1 LSADDR
7 QPTERPGLDRSWLD
21 PWLAPADRI
30 AGPLLAILGGVAWA
44 LCFGSRGLWV
54 VPWLALTPLVLLL
67 GVRRATALVYL
78 HGTAFWI
85 AALYWIVPTII
96 TYGKVPWPLAAL
108 GLLLL
113 AGFLSFLFW
122 LPFGWF
128 GRRLWQAGGWRLY
141 LGVPALWT
149 ALEWMREH
157 ILSGFPWNLAAHAV
171 TEVPGALPLSAW
183 IGAYGVGFVVV
194 AMNVALTAGL
204 VRRRGRP
211 PVAAAGVVVALLT
224 FGAVTAPRPQQ
235 SASPAGQAVRVLQP
249 DIHNLVDWD
258 PERAEANYRKA
269 LAMTAEACEDGAL
282 VVLPES
288 VLWPYEYYR
297 HPQMAAALHAIAE
310 GGCQILVNSIVDG
323 DGGYYNSVLMVGAE
337 GVTGRYDKRH
347 LVPFGEYVPFEGV
360 LPFLDKLARAAG
372 DFAAADEAGLVAWDR
387 EQLGPA
393 ICYEVIY
400 PGSVA
405 EQVRAGATV
414 LVTVTNDAWYG
425 DTTAPWQHL
434 AAARWRAAEN
444 HRPMLRAAI
453 TGVSAVIGPDGRVRQ
468 QLGVDA
474 EGVIA
479 TRVAGRTDVT
489 PYSRAPWLVPGL
501 STLLALLAWLRPKPT
516 R

>member
-1 LSADDR
+1 VLLTVAVCFVVAGR
-7 QPTERPGLDRSWLD
+7 WGLGPPPSGG
-21 PWLAPADRI
+21 APAEIRI
-30 AGPLLAILGGVAWA
+30 IQPDIQNLTVWDADLVDEGYERLLALSNEACDRPA
-44 LCFGSRGLWV
+44 LLIWPES
-54 VPWLALTPLVLLL
+54 
-67 GVRRATALVYL
+67 AT
-78 HGTAFWI
+78 
-85 AALYWIVPTII
+85 
-96 TYGKVPWPLAAL
+96 WPKSWQTDARLQADLAAL
-108 GLLLL
+108 G
-113 AGFLSFLFW
+113 
-122 LPFGWF
+122 
-128 GRRLWQAGGWRLY
+128 
-141 LGVPALWT
+141 
-149 ALEWMREH
+149 
-157 ILSGFPWNLAAHAV
+157 
-171 TEVPGALPLSAW
+171 
-183 IGAYGVGFVVV
+183 
-194 AMNVALTAGL
+194 
-204 VRRRGRP
+204 RRGC
-211 PVAAAGVVVALLT
+211 PVLLNTDWSEGERTVNAALL
-224 FGAVTAPRPQQ
+224 
-235 SASPAGQAVRVLQP
+235 
-249 DIHNLVDWD
+249 
-258 PERAEANYRKA
+258 
-269 LAMTAEACEDGAL
+269 
-282 VVLPES
+282 
-288 VLWPYEYYR
+288 
-297 HPQMAAALHAIAE
+297 
-310 GGCQILVNSIVDG
+310 VDG
-323 DGGYYNSVLMVGAE
+323 ERVV
-337 GVTGRYDKRH
+337 GRYDKRH

-453 TGVSAVIGPDGRVRQ
+453 TGVSAVIGPDGKVRQ